1 MSKREEGILS
11 RADFTFDAERN
22 LYTCPMGKFLRT
34 TGTVHDGR
42 TILYRARTRDCGSCS
57 LKHKCTPNMTF
68 RKIPRDVHEDA
79 RDATRAWMGNLN
91 SPNPVMSARRSRCA
105 LRT

>member
-34 TGTVHDGR
+34 TGTVHDGK
-42 TILYRARTRDCGSCS
+42 TILYRARTGDCGSCL
-57 LKHKCTPNMTF
+57 LKHKCTL
-68 RKIPRDVHEDA
+68 I
-79 RDATRAWMGNLN
+79 
-91 SPNPVMSARRSRCA
+91 
-105 LRT
+105 